1 MKASKRHIIL
11 FTIVLLL
18 SLIFYLFRSFFFIN
32 LVDPLSRILWLG
44 IRSFRAIDQNVI
56 WIILVAMVFIAGIL
70 MIPGDKHYHLRSSY
84 LYSNKSKQSE
94 DRVTFWKHQFQMAEK
109 NVESR
114 LSLQQNLEELSLSI
128 NELNEDNQ
136 RQQIS
141 LPMYKLEPWQLVS
154 EKWLNLI
161 KRIMS
166 KEEKFVD
173 SRLERSIHQYL
184 DFMESLMEI
193 KNDQS
198 STDTK

>member
-1 MKASKRHIIL
+1 MKALKRPIIL
-11 FTIVLLL
+11 FTLVLLL
-18 SLIFYLFRSFFFIN
+18 SLIIYLFRSFFFSN

-44 IRSFRAIDQNVI
+44 FRSFRAIDQNVI

-70 MIPGDKHYHLRSSY
+70 MIPGDKQFNLRSSY
-84 LYSNKSKQSE
+84 SYSNKSKPSE

-114 LSLQQNLEELSLSI
+114 LSLQQNLEELSVSI
-128 NELNEDNQ
+128 YELNEDDQ

-141 LPMYKLEPWQLVS
+141 LPKYKMIPWQLVS
-154 EKWLNLI
+154 EKWLNLF

-166 KEEKFVD
+166 KEGKFMD
-173 SRLERSIHQYL
+173 GTLERSINQYL
-184 DFMESLMEI
+184 DSMESLMEI
-193 KNDQS
+193 QNDQS